1 MVTTRRGLV
10 TQALGSASIVTGVN
24 ERPDIERVDR
34 ISDDESVESPPDDAS
49 DHSPPEKKFR
59 DHII

>member
-10 TQALGSASIVTGVN
+10 TQALGSASIVTGVS

-34 ISDDESVESPPDDAS
+34 SDDESVESPHDDAS
-49 DHSPPEKKFR
+49 DHSPPEKKLR